1 MFEFEMVLSIDI
13 LQSPEF
19 DVTLEGG
26 SHFTPQAVPTATLGI
41 SVWMAGVERLLPDG
55 LWLWSE

>member
-1 MFEFEMVLSIDI
+1 MVLSIDI